1 MAEATPHTRES
12 VHGVVLG
19 GGLAGVL
26 AARALRDHVDK
37 VTVIERDTYPDRPEP
52 RKGAPQSHHAHILWS
67 GGAEAIEALL
77 PGTLDRLRTAGTH
90 RIGVKQDMVLYSA
103 YGWQH
108 RFPSSHYALTCSRPL
123 LDRTVRDAAL
133 GDPRIEVL
141 QGAQAQGL
149 LGDHERVTGARVR
162 TQDGTTRDL
171 PADLVVD
178 ATGRGSRLKH
188 WLGELGLPPV
198 TEESVD
204 TGLTYATR
212 VFRAPDGAPR
222 PFPVVSVYADH
233 RTGRPGRNGLL
244 LPIEDGR
251 WIITLSGTR
260 GGEPTTDENHFATFA
275 RTLRDPLIADL
286 IDAATPL
293 TPVRTTRS
301 TLNRRLHLDRL
312 TRHPEG
318 LVALGDCVVS
328 LNPIHGHGMSVA
340 ARSAHALE
348 NCLRRA
354 GGLKPGLAR
363 TAQRAIAAAADAPWL
378 LSASQD
384 LCYPDNRADVSD
396 PRLTTQAARR
406 QGFADL
412 VTSASLVN
420 ERVCDALTAVTT
432 LTAPLAHL
440 ETPEFLTALR
450 QGPARPP
457 LSAAPLSVAEAAV
470 LRRTSTR

>member
-1 MAEATPHTRES
+1 MAEATRATHEA

-26 AARALRDHVDK
+26 AARALRDHVDQ

-52 RKGAPQSHHAHILWS
+52 RKGVPQGRHAHILWS

-77 PGTLDRLRTAGTH
+77 PGTLDRLRSAGAH
-90 RIGVKQDMVLYSA
+90 HIGVKEDMVLYSA

-108 RFPSSHYALTCSRPL
+108 RFPASHYAITCSRPL
-123 LDRTVRDAAL
+123 LDRTVREPVL
-133 GDPRIEVL
+133 RDPRIEIL
-141 QGAQAQGL
+141 QGTEAYGL
-149 LGDHERVTGARVR
+149 LGDRERVTGARVR
-162 TQDGTTRDL
+162 TADGTTRDL
-171 PADLVVD
+171 PADIVVD
-178 ATGRGSRLKH
+178 ATGRGSRLRN
-188 WLGELGLPPV
+188 WLTDLGLPPT

-212 VFRAPDGAPR
+212 VFRAPAHAPR

-233 RTGRPGRNGLL
+233 RTGQPGRNGLL

-260 GGEPTTDENHFATFA
+260 GGEPTADEERFAEFA
-275 RTLRDPLIADL
+275 RGLRHPLIAEL
-286 IDAATPL
+286 IDAAEPL

-301 TLNRRLHLDRL
+301 TLNRRLHLDRVAQ
-312 TRHPEG
+312 RPEG

-340 ARSAHALE
+340 AQSARALE
-348 NCLRRA
+348 TCLRCA

-363 TAQRAIAAAADAPWL
+363 TAQQSIAAVTDAPWL

-396 PRLTTQAARR
+396 PRLTTQAAQR
-406 QGFADL
+406 QTFADL
-412 VTSASLVN
+412 VTTASLVDQQ
-420 ERVCDALTAVTT
+420 VCDALTAVTT
-432 LTAPLAHL
+432 LTAPLARL

-450 QGPARPP
+450 QGAARPP
-457 LSAAPLSVAEAAV
+457 LTGPPLKTAEAAV
-470 LRRTSTR
+470 LRRAAR

>member
-1 MAEATPHTRES
+1 MAEATPHAREA
-12 VHGVVLG
+12 VHAVVLG
-19 GGLAGVL
+19 GGLAGTL
-26 AARALRDHVDK
+26 AAGALRHHVDK
-37 VTVIERDTYPDRPEP
+37 VTVVERDTYPDRPEP
-52 RKGAPQSHHAHILWS
+52 RKGVPQSHHAHILWS

-77 PGTLDRLRTAGTH
+77 PGTLDSLRDAGTH
-90 RIGVKQDMVLYSA
+90 RIGVKQDMLLYSA

-108 RFPSSHYALTCSRPL
+108 RFPASHYALTCSRPL
-123 LDRTVRDAAL
+123 LDRTVRDAVL
-133 GDPRIEVL
+133 SDPRVDVM
-141 QGAQAQGL
+141 QGTEAHDL
-149 LGDHERVTGARVR
+149 TGDRERVTGARVR
-162 TQDGTTRDL
+162 TQDGTTREL

-188 WLGELGLPPV
+188 WLSGLGLPPV

-212 VFRAPDGAPR
+212 VFRAPADAPR

-260 GGEPTTDENHFATFA
+260 GGEPTTDENRFSEFA
-275 RTLRDPLIADL
+275 RTLRHPLIADL
-286 IDAATPL
+286 IDAAEPL

-348 NCLRRA
+348 TTLRRA

-363 TAQRAIAAAADAPWL
+363 TAQQAIAAAADAPWL

-420 ERVCDALTAVTT
+420 QRVCDALTAVTT

-440 ETPEFLTALR
+440 ETAEFLTALR

-457 LSAAPLSVAEAAV
+457 LSGPPLSAEEAAV
-470 LRRTSTR
+470 LRKTQ